1 MSSYD
6 SDNNKSE
13 FDDIED
19 DPLPIKDYLLTYEE
33 ILGVFPNLGEQDIEK
48 LKEILLLTTE
58 IFYKY
63 GKN

>member
-1 MSSYD
+1 MSGYD
-6 SDNNKSE
+6 SEYNKSE

-19 DPLPIKDYLLTYEE
+19 DPLPIKDYLLTDAEVM
-33 ILGVFPNLGEQDIEK
+33 GVFPNLGEHDIEK

-58 IFYKY
+58 IIYKN

>member
-1 MSSYD
+1 MSGYD
-6 SDNNKSE
+6 SEYNKSE

-19 DPLPIKDYLLTYEE
+19 DPLPVKEYLLTDAE
-33 ILGVFPNLGEQDIEK
+33 ILGVFPNMEGHNIEK

>member
-1 MSSYD
+1 MSGYD
-6 SDNNKSE
+6 SEYNKSE

-19 DPLPIKDYLLTYEE
+19 DPLPIKDYLLTDKE
-33 ILGVFPNLGEQDIEK
+33 IMGIFPNLGEQDIEK

>member
-1 MSSYD
+1 MSGYD
-6 SDNNKSE
+6 SEYNKSE

-19 DPLPIKDYLLTYEE
+19 DPLPIKDYLLTDAE
-33 ILGVFPNLGEQDIEK
+33 ITGVFPNLEEQDIEK
-48 LKEILLLTTE
+48 LKEFLLLTTE

>member
-1 MSSYD
+1 MSGYD
-6 SDNNKSE
+6 SEYNKSE

-19 DPLPIKDYLLTYEE
+19 DPLPVKEYLLTDAE
-33 ILGVFPNLGEQDIEK
+33 ILGVFPNMEEHNIEK